1 MKNIDIYLWKKY
13 LNFSNRLLSKAT
25 TNKYLNNHFF
35 ANPTKPDKKILNLL
49 FKLNKINLIY
59 KCKLKIKF
67 FYNILSLLSKVFY
80 TSFIF
85 NKEDLDKICSTQNF
99 DLAIVSHLNNIDQ
112 LKSKEDPYFGNIIDS
127 LTKKNVRVILI
138 LIPHCVYNKKIIEV
152 FRRENKNINLY
163 ILNENLI
170 TFRKAIKELKSLI
183 KERLLLLEISK
194 TKKGFSKNLHLFTA
208 ETLISEDNQK
218 NIIYASQLSEIV
230 SSTNLKNI
238 IMTFE
243 GHSWEKIFFASSRI
257 SNPKIKCF
265 GYQHTLIFKN
275 DYYFKRP
282 FNKFY
287 DPEVIFC
294 SGIKTSLIF
303 SNIFKNKI
311 NIINVGTPKNSNKLK
326 TLKVNYKNKKAI
338 LFLPSGDESEA
349 NLMTRFAYEFA
360 KSNPQKH
367 IIIRYHPLINKEFSK
382 NYKNSLTNLEIS
394 ESNIINDCKSSKWAI
409 YLSSTSIFEAI
420 QNGCYPIKFEY
431 KISNLSNDPLWQIK
445 SPLILKCKSHF
456 DLYRIIRNP
465 NYKKKNQIKLFNSL
479 LNDLKLIRGK
489 FNQRRIFNA
498 LNL

>member
-13 LNFSNRLLSKAT
+13 LNFSNRLLKKAK

-35 ANPTKPDKKILNLL
+35 VNPTKPDKKILNLL
-49 FKLNKINLIY
+49 FKINKINLIY
-59 KCKLKIKF
+59 KYKLKIKF
-67 FYNILSLLSKVFY
+67 FYNVLSFLSKVFY
-80 TSFIF
+80 SSFIF
-85 NKEDLDKICSTQNF
+85 NKKDLDKICSLQNF
-99 DLAIVSHLNNIDQ
+99 DLAIVSHLNNVDRF
-112 LKSKEDPYFGNIIDS
+112 KYKEDPYFGNIIDT
-127 LTKKNVRVILI
+127 LTKKNLRVILI
-138 LIPHCVYNKKIIEV
+138 LIPHCDCNKKIIEV
-152 FRRENKNINLY
+152 FRRENKNINIY

-170 TFRKAIKELKSLI
+170 TFSNAIRELKSLI
-183 KERLLLLEISK
+183 KEKLHLLEISK
-194 TKKGFSKNLHLFTA
+194 TKKGFSKNLHLYTA
-208 ETLISEDNQK
+208 ETLLSGDNQK

-230 SSTNLKNI
+230 SRTNLKNI

-243 GHSWEKIFFASSRI
+243 GHSWEKIFFSSSRI
-257 SNPKIKCF
+257 SNPNIKCF

-275 DYYFKRP
+275 DFYFKRP
-282 FNKFY
+282 INKFY

-294 SGIKTSLIF
+294 SGIKTSLVF

-311 NIINVGTPKNSNKLK
+311 KVINIGTPKNTNKLK
-326 TLKVNYKNKKAI
+326 TLKVNCKNKKAI

-367 IIIRYHPLINKEFSK
+367 IIIRYHPLINKKFRK
-382 NYKNSLTNLEIS
+382 NFKNSLTNLEIS
-394 ESNIINDCKSSKWAI
+394 ESDIINDCKSSKWAI

-431 KISNLSNDPLWQIK
+431 NISNLSNDPLWQIK
-445 SPLILKCKSHF
+445 SPLILKCKSHL

-465 NYKKKNQIKLFNSL
+465 NFNKKNQIKLFNTL
-479 LNDLKLIRGK
+479 LNDVKLIRGK
-489 FNQRRIFNA
+489 FNERIIINE